1 MSLGNPLLLIE
12 SCNALTKAAT
22 NLAEIPNPINTS
34 DVIMSH
40 NFLEIYNIFNK
51 LYFNLVVCRLTFQC

>member
-1 MSLGNPLLLIE
+1 MSLGNPLLLTE
-12 SCNALTKAAT
+12 SCNALTKADT

-40 NFLEIYNIFNK
+40 NL
-51 LYFNLVVCRLTFQC
+51 L